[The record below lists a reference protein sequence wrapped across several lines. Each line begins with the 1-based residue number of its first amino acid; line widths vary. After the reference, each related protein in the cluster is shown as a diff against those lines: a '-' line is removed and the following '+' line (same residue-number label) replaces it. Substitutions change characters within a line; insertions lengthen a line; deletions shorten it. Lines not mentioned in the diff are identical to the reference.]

1 MAKDPEKARRRAREE
16 YSLIQPRI
24 KAQEALVKEL
34 KKEAD
39 AITRWHDAERQL
51 RKLKQRRQEI
61 LRRMG

>member
-24 KAQEALVKEL
+24 RAQEALVKSL
-34 KKEAD
+34 KKEAE
-39 AITRWHDAERQL
+39 AVTRWHDAERQL
-51 RKLKQRRQEI
+51 KKLKQRRQEI

>member
-1 MAKDPEKARRRAREE
+1 MAKDPDKARRRAQEE
-16 YSLIQPRI
+16 YAQIAIRI
-24 KAQEALVKEL
+24 RAQEALVKEL

-51 RKLKQRRQEI
+51 KKLKHRRQEI